1 MKHLYGTYNEKE
13 GTYIVP
19 KGSPTDLESIKQD
32 FEQAEQLAAK
42 KFANNND
49 ATGVTFLHEG
59 NGIKF
64 QICGKCE
71 KEHPSEPLEDYKY
84 RLEQLAELSL
94 PNGLSGGELN
104 VIGPDKSNQ
113 I

>member
-1 MKHLYGTYNEKE
+1 MGSLHGVYNEKE
-13 GTYIVP
+13 GTYTVP
-19 KGSPTDLESIKQD
+19 NGSPTDLKSMKPDIEK
-32 FEQAEQLAAK
+32 AEQLAAE

-84 RLEQLAELSL
+84 RLEQLSL
-94 PNGLSGGELN
+94 PNGSGTELYVN
-104 VIGPDKSNQ
+104 DPDKARQ